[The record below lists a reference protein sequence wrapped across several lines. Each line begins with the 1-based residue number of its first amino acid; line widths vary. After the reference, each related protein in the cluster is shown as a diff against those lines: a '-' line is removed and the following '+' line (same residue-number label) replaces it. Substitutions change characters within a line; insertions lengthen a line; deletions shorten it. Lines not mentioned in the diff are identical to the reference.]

1 MKCNSIFQKSNMVL
15 SPSTFLNP
23 RNVHRTVHTRIDV
36 CIVLYAIYELSLP
49 CMRAKPGKM
58 PSSPKMVRVI
68 HSAST
73 PSVEYRKHYRYMLKL
88 AIRGTV
94 DDMVGILES
103 GYIKATTF
111 LIGEIER
118 LFDGQPLDGGKTP
131 GWAAYRKAD
140 KSGTFY
146 LISDLSVTC
155 AQNRERYSH
164 HQN

>member
-1 MKCNSIFQKSNMVL
+1 MMN
-15 SPSTFLNP
+15 
-23 RNVHRTVHTRIDV
+23 
-36 CIVLYAIYELSLP
+36 
-49 CMRAKPGKM
+49 
-58 PSSPKMVRVI
+58 
-68 HSAST
+68 
-73 PSVEYRKHYRYMLKL
+73 L
-88 AIRGTV
+88 AIGGAV

-103 GYIKATTF
+103 GGIKAATF

-118 LFDGQPLDGGKTP
+118 LFDGQSLDGGKML
-131 GWAAYRKAD
+131 GWAACRKAD